1 MKGRALRLVTGWS
14 VGLLLAAGSLFAQG
28 ATADFE
34 PVDYVVRVDGRLADT
49 AEVFQSRIAGAFL
62 ILSDELQVPVL
73 LRLRDA
79 TVETVNLMKV
89 DRRADGGL
97 TLLPEPVTSSE
108 GSFSVSG
115 DGEGVSFAIGGRRV
129 ELRQKPPLLGRQDL
143 AGMQEYS
150 ADYVRAAAAY
160 SPSRPILERLRS
172 EDRAVTLEVYFGS
185 WCPFCQQVLPRIM
198 RVGEELAGSNIRVDY
213 YGLPRGFGSDPKASA
228 LKITGVPTG
237 VVFIG
242 GREAGR
248 ITGNAWKIPELSL
261 NKILVTQ

>member
-1 MKGRALRLVTGWS
+1 
-14 VGLLLAAGSLFAQG
+14 
-28 ATADFE
+28 
-34 PVDYVVRVDGRLADT
+34 
-49 AEVFQSRIAGAFL
+49 
-62 ILSDELQVPVL
+62 
-73 LRLRDA
+73 
-79 TVETVNLMKV
+79 
-89 DRRADGGL
+89 
-97 TLLPEPVTSSE
+97 
-108 GSFSVSG
+108 
-115 DGEGVSFAIGGRRV
+115 
-129 ELRQKPPLLGRQDL
+129 
-143 AGMQEYS
+143 MQEYS

-172 EDRAVTLEVYFGS
+172 ESRAVTVEVYFGS